1 MDCLTRRRLGLERAS
16 ASRGVRWGS
25 LVGGVILDLWFAPV
39 RRMMMSSLLM
49 LTRRASDVQYDRSFT
64 FVCRIV
70 ANCLIII
77 HPLIQLLLHDQHVTG
92 VVVDVVDDLV

>member
-1 MDCLTRRRLGLERAS
+1 MYS
-16 ASRGVRWGS
+16 
-25 LVGGVILDLWFAPV
+25 
-39 RRMMMSSLLM
+39 M
-49 LTRRASDVQYDRSFT
+49 YRSFT

-77 HPLIQLLLHDQHVTG
+77 HPLIQLLLHDQHLTG